1 MEEPVSEHRNL
12 LVVAHTGRPDSLR
25 AGVEVCRQL
34 RAAGITPVV
43 APEDYRDL
51 IAADPELGPASILGE
66 DVDKADLEL
75 VIVLGGDGTI
85 LRAAELA
92 RGCDAPLLGV
102 NLGHVGFL
110 AEAEREDLQA
120 TVERVLARDYVVEE
134 RMTVAVRVK
143 VDERVVFETWA
154 LNEASVEK
162 ASRERSLEVA
172 IEVDGRPISTFGCDG
187 VVMSTPTGSTAYSFS
202 GGGPVVWPTVEALLM
217 VPLSAHALFAR
228 PLVVGPES
236 SLAVELLKRTPGT
249 GVLWCDGRRTFDLP
263 AAARVVV
270 RRSPI
275 PVRLARL
282 SPRPFAERL
291 VNKFGL
297 PVAGWRGP
305 TSDEPTP
312 EEASRS

>member
-1 MEEPVSEHRNL
+1 MSPDRHL
-12 LVVAHTGRPDSLR
+12 LVVAHTGRPDSLT

-34 RAAGITPVV
+34 LSAGFTPVLS
-43 APEDYRDL
+43 ADDHRDL
-51 IAADPELGPASILGE
+51 VAAAPDLDPVAILGDAVTPQE
-66 DVDKADLEL
+66 LEL
-75 VIVLGGDGTI
+75 AIVLGGDGTI
-85 LRAAELA
+85 LRAAELT
-92 RGCDAPLLGV
+92 RGSDAPLLGV

-110 AEAEREDLQA
+110 AEAERDDLHA
-120 TVERVLARDYVVEE
+120 TVERALARDYTVEE
-134 RMTVAVRVK
+134 RMTVSVRVK
-143 VDERVVFETWA
+143 VDEQVVFETWA

-202 GGGPVVWPTVEALLM
+202 AGGPVVWPTVEALLM

-236 SLAVELLKRTPGT
+236 ALAVELLRRTPGT
-249 GVLWCDGRRTFDLP
+249 GVLWADGRRTFELP

-282 SPRPFAERL
+282 SPGPFTERL

-305 TSDEPTP
+305 TSTEG
-312 EEASRS
+312 RSTTEGRAAT